1 MDVDFRVPLNS
12 DHRHRR
18 TIILFFQYV
27 LTSSDQISFSCL
39 TIKVNSTNA
48 MQAEMTCLYRS
59 YLGPLRSYFSCQEA
73 NCKNEHWDFLGVL
86 VARTCAS
93 KSGATSLTPGWG
105 SSECLMV

>member
-48 MQAEMTCLYRS
+48 MQGEMKSLYRS

-73 NCKNEHWDFLGVL
+73 NCKNELWDFLGVL

-93 KSGATSLTPGWG
+93 KSGATSSTPGWG